1 MDKHEIAP
9 DVIDS
14 VPSQEVKLKYG
25 DLAVNKGNVLTPTQV
40 QNPPTHISWP
50 TEQGAFYTLLMTDP
64 DAPRRSDPKFREW
77 HHWLVVNI
85 PGCDVSKGMT
95 AAEYI
100 GSGPPKGTGLHRYI
114 FLVYKQQG
122 QITYSDP
129 IRKMSAE
136 GRGGCKAR
144 DLAAKYNLGSPVA
157 CNLYQAEYDDYV
169 PKLYK
174 KLK

>member
-1 MDKHEIAP
+1 
-9 DVIDS
+9 
-14 VPSQEVKLKYG
+14 
-25 DLAVNKGNVLTPTQV
+25 V